1 MYATVKEFENTTLTG
16 NLEEDIKFLSD
27 KAVQEREIEQQIF
40 SVFSKLGIAGIVVAL
55 LALKVSLAVVF
66 FVVGSISSGFYFMNK
81 LIISSNKESIG
92 DINKKLNH
100 LDYQLEV
107 NDVSVSKIELQSKVE
122 ILKSEK
128 VSTLKEI
135 DEDEQVT
142 LIDTLEK
149 YWSFMD
155 RNEQIQVLKYIKTVV
170 VNNNVYSNVKSKYFL
185 LEEEDKNNLD
195 EPLKRVLKINK

>member
-1 MYATVKEFENTTLTG
+1 MKEIKYNG

>member
-1 MYATVKEFENTTLTG
+1 
-16 NLEEDIKFLSD
+16 
-27 KAVQEREIEQQIF
+27 
-40 SVFSKLGIAGIVVAL
+40 
-55 LALKVSLAVVF
+55 
-66 FVVGSISSGFYFMNK
+66 MNK

-128 VSTLKEI
+128 VSSLKEI

>member
-1 MYATVKEFENTTLTG
+1 MKEIKYNG

-40 SVFSKLGIAGIVVAL
+40 SVFCKLGIAGIVVAL
-55 LALKVSLAVVF
+55 LSLKVSLAVVF
-66 FVVGSISSGFYFMNK
+66 FVVSSISCGFYFMNK
-81 LIISSNKESIG
+81 LIISSNKELIG

-107 NDVSVSKIELQSKVE
+107 NDVSVSKLELQSKVE

-128 VSTLKEI
+128 VSILKEM

>member
-1 MYATVKEFENTTLTG
+1 MKEIKYNG

-128 VSTLKEI
+128 VSTLKEM

>member
-1 MYATVKEFENTTLTG
+1 MKEIKYNG

-27 KAVQEREIEQQIF
+27 KAVQQREIEQQIF

-66 FVVGSISSGFYFMNK
+66 FVVCSISGGFYFMNK

-92 DINKKLNH
+92 NINKKLNH

-185 LEEEDKNNLD
+185 LEEEDKNKLD